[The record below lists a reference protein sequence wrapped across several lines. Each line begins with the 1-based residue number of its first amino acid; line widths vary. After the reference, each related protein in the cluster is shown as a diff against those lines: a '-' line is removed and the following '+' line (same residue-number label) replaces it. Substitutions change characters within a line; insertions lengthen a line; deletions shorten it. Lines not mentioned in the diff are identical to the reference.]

1 MTRTSP
7 PALGGRTFRFDL
19 FNDLFND
26 LESYGI
32 SYQLV
37 IDMLEKAIGVYET
50 DKSRALR
57 RTINPLWWM
66 KRLFEEAGRLPFRL
80 LTMLGF
86 NVARSESSVLG
97 RLVRGFVSLIAVLAS
112 LLVIANLLGFL
123 DEIKKILGLV
133 R

>member
-1 MTRTSP
+1 M
-7 PALGGRTFRFDL
+7 GGRTFRFDL

-66 KRLFEEAGRLPFRL
+66 KRLFEEVGRLPFRL